1 LAAARQLLR
10 GRCPFRGE
18 WERIPCFFLR
28 RKQKPPHKKVK
39 KLNMSKA
46 DDDAM
51 NVEFLPA
58 NGAPAE
64 EKKKRITTPYMT
76 KYERARVI
84 GTRALQ
90 IRLVSCLMQIGL

>member
-1 LAAARQLLR
+1 VGAHPVFFFWRAHALR
-10 GRCPFRGE
+10 SKSEEPF
-18 WERIPCFFLR
+18 
-28 RKQKPPHKKVK
+28 QKKNPPHKKVK
-39 KLNMSKA
+39 KLSNMSKV